1 MLIFS
6 SGLQLQQHLQ
16 KIKGTIG
23 FVPTMGALH
32 EGHLKL
38 ISQAKA
44 SNDCV
49 VCSIFVNPTQFNNA
63 EDLAKY
69 PRTTEQDIQALL
81 TTACDVLF
89 LPAVEDIYPNG
100 TELKKP
106 YELGFAATVLEGA
119 FRPGHFQGVAQVVD
133 RLLEL
138 VKPHQLFLGQKDLQQ
153 IAIIRA
159 MAKIHHPQVEICA
172 VPTVRAADGLAKSS
186 RNQRLNAAERAIA
199 PVIYQTLVSIQSK
212 AGLASFA
219 IIKKE
224 SIEFLESK
232 GLKVEYLSLIDS
244 NTWEELEE
252 FDNQKEM
259 AVLIAAFLGPVRLI
273 DNILL

>member
-6 SGLQLQQHLQ
+6 SGLHLQQHLQ
-16 KIKGTIG
+16 KVKGTIG

-38 ISQAKA
+38 ITNAKA

-49 VCSIFVNPTQFNNA
+49 VCSIFVNPTQFNNP

-69 PRTTEQDIQALL
+69 PRTTEQDIQALM
-81 TTACDVLF
+81 TTTCDVLF

-100 TELKKP
+100 TELQKP
-106 YELGFAATVLEGA
+106 YELGFTATVLEGA

-159 MAKIHHPQVEICA
+159 MAKIHHPQVKICTVA
-172 VPTVRAADGLAKSS
+172 TVRAADGLAKSS

-212 AGLASFA
+212 AGLAPFN

-224 SIEFLESK
+224 SIAFLESK

-244 NTWEELEE
+244 NTWEELEA

-259 AVLIAAFLGPVRLI
+259 AILIAAFLGPVRLI